1 MLIFVFM
8 KLLLIEDEKD
18 LANSIQNYLTGNDFV
33 CEWAGNT
40 KTAIN
45 KISNYDYDCI
55 LLDLS
60 LPDGNGFDVLT
71 ELKKQGKTE
80 GVIIISAKETLE
92 TRIEGF
98 TLGADD
104 YLTKPFHL
112 SELLVRIQALI
123 RRKNFQ
129 GNNLVTCNEIEID
142 TLSKTVKVNSIKVEI
157 TKKEI
162 DLLLYLIGNL
172 NKVLSK
178 SAIAEHLSGDM
189 ADMLDNHDFVYAHI
203 KNLKNKL
210 KDAGC
215 DDYIKTIYGLGYKWQ
230 NE

>member
-1 MLIFVFM
+1 M

-18 LANSIQNYLTGNDFV
+18 LANSIQSYLKGNDFV
-33 CEWAGNT
+33 CECVMNT
-40 KTAIN
+40 KDAIS
-45 KISNYDYDCI
+45 KISTYDYDCI

-60 LPDGNGFDVLT
+60 LPDGNGFEVLK
-71 ELKKQGKTE
+71 ELKHLNKTE

-98 TLGADD
+98 NLGADD

-123 RRKNFQ
+123 RRKKFN
-129 GNNLVTCNEIEID
+129 GNNLVAFNEIEID
-142 TLSKTVKVNSIKVEI
+142 TLSKTVKVKSNKIEV

-215 DDYIKTIYGLGYKWQ
+215 DDYIKTVYGLGYKWQ